1 MKLRIPLN
9 SGDMQ
14 PKDVKVTIRGRG
26 ELLLVEQ
33 AISPHRSGVY
43 LVYVDVQT
51 VGNQNHPFQNQL
63 KNERIEQTQPII
75 NRKRRKEKTQYFIL
89 FFAVGDYR
97 CVRNS
102 WASSG
107 KSGT

>member
-1 MKLRIPLN
+1 MMPPFFSFWQKFR
-9 SGDMQ
+9 
-14 PKDVKVTIRGRG
+14 KH
-26 ELLLVEQ
+26 VEQ

-97 CVRNS
+97 LS
-102 WASSG
+102 FPKEGLFG
-107 KSGT
+107 KVTSLAYYETVVS